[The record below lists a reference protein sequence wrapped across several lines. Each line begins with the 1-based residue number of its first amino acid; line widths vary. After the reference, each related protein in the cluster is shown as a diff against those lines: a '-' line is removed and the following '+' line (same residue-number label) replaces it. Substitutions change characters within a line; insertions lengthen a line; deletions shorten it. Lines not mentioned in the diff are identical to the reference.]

1 MSQSSNDNQP
11 PLISSGAYID
21 NVSPYKNLESTDT
34 YNILTTNKFTLATVI
49 LDYDTSDDSDIYIF
63 SGYSSG
69 DMITVFKF
77 YVNYNSSPYVHT
89 SFYDDST
96 NSVSLGTAVSS
107 IDRTK
112 PLIFISRYDNSSN
125 FKHTIYNNGTTTTD
139 SGSVGSGIYNW
150 DYSYIASIDDV
161 STDSIIKEVIIY
173 DSYLSDSDVSDL
185 IDLLKYKHNIA

>member
-1 MSQSSNDNQP
+1 M
-11 PLISSGAYID
+11 L
-21 NVSPYKNLESTDT
+21 
-34 YNILTTNKFTLATVI
+34 
-49 LDYDTSDDSDIYIF
+49 
-63 SGYSSG
+63 
-69 DMITVFKF
+69 TVFKI
-77 YVNYNSSPYVHT
+77 YVNYRSSIYANT
-89 SFYDDST
+89 TFYDDST
-96 NSVSLGTAVSS
+96 NYIDLGTTISS
-107 IDRTK
+107 FDRTK